1 MSKAASAEALLIR
14 PRGSGDLAQA
24 AAALVAVHEADG
36 YPVEGVSQPE
46 AWLSPSGLMAAWVA
60 EQSGLIVG
68 HVAISRPTGGRTGTL
83 ERLFVLPAARGRGAA
98 ERLIRVAEGFAQAH
112 RLGLVLEVLA
122 KDTAAIR
129 LYRRLGWTETGR
141 HTHHLDS
148 GDSYPSLTFSA
159 PSPAEP
165 VGTA

>member
-141 HTHHLDS
+141 RTHHLDS